1 MKIYSELTKNFYK
14 TVEECEK
21 AEKEFEAKAKTEE
34 ERLQKARDEK
44 KARAAEV
51 EAAYKAAQEAEK
63 TYLELRNAFIKD
75 YGYYHCTYSTIEEA
89 PSFDELFD
97 FFRIF

>member
-21 AEKEFEAKAKTEE
+21 AEKEFEAKAKAE

-44 KARAAEV
+44 KARADED
-51 EAAYKAAQEAEK
+51 EAPYKAAQEAEK